1 MICEQKFEQKLFLLH
16 FQFLTIFSVAG
27 FNNIEI
33 LNSTHP
39 KSLLNYFL
47 DMAIQFKQYL
57 ISFLG
62 LFSEK
67 YVIKVIIGP
76 NLNMLFAYFFGHSCP
91 KATKFE
97 IK

>member
-16 FQFLTIFSVAG
+16 FQFLTIFSIAG

-47 DMAIQFKQYL
+47 DMAIQFKQQL
-57 ISFLG
+57 FLLHFQFLTIFRVVG
-62 LFSEK
+62 FKNIE
-67 YVIKVIIGP
+67 I
-76 NLNMLFAYFFGHSCP
+76 LNSTHS
-91 KATKFE
+91 KSL
-97 IK
+97 

>member
-16 FQFLTIFSVAG
+16 FQFLTIFSVSG

-39 KSLLNYFL
+39 KSLLNFFL

-57 ISFLG
+57 ISF
-62 LFSEK
+62 
-67 YVIKVIIGP
+67 
-76 NLNMLFAYFFGHSCP
+76 FGFVFRKICYKGHNW
-91 KATKFE
+91 AKFHR
-97 IK
+97 I